1 MTSTL
6 GLAQAILLALTVQA
20 APQNGA
26 QPPAERPPAAS
37 PARPSPRQAARQAPR
52 ASEGWTWTLYG
63 GDGPLVLANEIPDTP
78 RLRTT
83 LECAPGSSI
92 VRLAFHDA
100 PGADGFAT
108 IRSGAASAEVE
119 ARARRGRLEAA
130 LRADHPV
137 FAAFLSSGRL
147 TLTLGEQTAAIEIDR
162 ANLPKLRRFAELCTG

>member
-1 MTSTL
+1 MTSML
-6 GLAQAILLALTVQA
+6 GLTQAMLFALAVHT
-20 APQNGA
+20 APQSGA
-26 QPPAERPPAAS
+26 QPPAERP
-37 PARPSPRQAARQAPR
+37 QAAPPVRSAR
-52 ASEGWTWTLYG
+52 ASEGWTWTLYS

-100 PGADGFAT
+100 PGADGFAV
-108 IRSGAASAEVE
+108 IRSGAASTEVE

-137 FAAFLSSGRL
+137 FAAFLASGRL
-147 TLTLGEQTAAIEIDR
+147 TLALGDQAETVEIDR
-162 ANLPKLRRFAELCTG
+162 ANLSKLRRFAELCTG

>member
-1 MTSTL
+1 MTSLL
-6 GLAQAILLALTVQA
+6 GLSQAMLFALAVQA

-26 QPPAERPPAAS
+26 QPPAERPQAAT
-37 PARPSPRQAARQAPR
+37 PARTPRP
-52 ASEGWTWTLYG
+52 SEGWTWTLYS

-100 PGADGFAT
+100 PGADGFAVV
-108 IRSGAASAEVE
+108 RSGAASAEVE
-119 ARARRGRLEAA
+119 ARARRGRLEAV
-130 LRADHPV
+130 LRTDHPV
-137 FAAFLSSGRL
+137 FAAFLASGRL
-147 TLTLGEQTAAIEIDR
+147 TLTLGEQAEAIEIDR

>member
-1 MTSTL
+1 MTSL
-6 GLAQAILLALTVQA
+6 LSLSQAMLVALAVQTG
-20 APQNGA
+20 PQSGA
-26 QPPAERPPAAS
+26 QPPAERPQAAS
-37 PARPSPRQAARQAPR
+37 TARTPR
-52 ASEGWTWTLYG
+52 AAEGWTWTLYS

-130 LRADHPV
+130 VRADHPV
-137 FAAFLSSGRL
+137 FAAFLASGRL
-147 TLTLGEQTAAIEIDR
+147 TLTLGDQSQTVEIDR
-162 ANLPKLRRFAELCTG
+162 ANLSKLRRFAELCTG

>member
-1 MTSTL
+1 MTSLL
-6 GLAQAILLALTVQA
+6 GLAQAMALALAVQA

-26 QPPAERPPAAS
+26 QPPAERPQAAT
-37 PARPSPRQAARQAPR
+37 PARSTR
-52 ASEGWTWTLYG
+52 ASEGWTWTLYS

-83 LECAPGSSI
+83 LECAPGSSV

-100 PGADGFAT
+100 PGADGFAV

-119 ARARRGRLEAA
+119 ARARRERLEAT

-137 FAAFLSSGRL
+137 FAAFLASGRL
-147 TLTLGEQTAAIEIDR
+147 TLSLGDQTKAVEIDR
-162 ANLPKLRRFAELCTG
+162 ANLSKLRRFAELCTG